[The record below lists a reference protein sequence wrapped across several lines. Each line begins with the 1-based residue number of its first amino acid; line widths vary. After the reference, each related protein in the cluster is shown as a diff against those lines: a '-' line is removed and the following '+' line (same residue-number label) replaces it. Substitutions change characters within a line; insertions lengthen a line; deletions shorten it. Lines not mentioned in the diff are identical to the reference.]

1 MKNALRRATIVVWVA
16 LMVSPLTGETTFR
29 EQVEA
34 DWLLQEQERRLA
46 SRWMP
51 DDPAMWKDRVRAML
65 AAARQVARE
74 REEQGISV
82 RAVLEAAEA
91 AGSELD
97 FTASVDE
104 ARGAYLAVRWAL
116 RRMVLNDPLLEF
128 EDVLVTTRVP
138 GFYNHMSDQY
148 YGWWSRPGGG
158 IHRLRGFRGDSP
170 QLHSLTGGMTE
181 PGSFLR
187 PTISHDGR
195 RVLFAWARHHPGLIG
210 EPNKEDKGNVPEDA
224 FYHLYEMTVDGKDVK
239 RLTHGKYD
247 NFDGRH
253 LPDDR
258 IVFCSTRRG
267 QAVQAGVRSAHRSVE
282 CEDLPDMY
290 VRCGGGPERPVA
302 VYTLHTMN
310 RDGSEL
316 TAISPFEMFEW
327 EPSIA
332 HDGTILYSRW
342 DYVDRWNMPFMSLW
356 SIQPDGANARLVYG
370 NYTHSPHCTFEPQ
383 SIPGSSKIIFTAS
396 GHHAQTMGS
405 LVLLDPA
412 VGSEGADPITRLT
425 PEVVFPE
432 IEGWPRTYFANPWPL
447 SERLYLVSWGVEERV
462 REGQRRAPDGMG
474 VYLYDAALGLLE
486 LLHRDPDISTMYPI
500 PVRDRPLPPVIPAVA
515 DRTGPK
521 VGRFLVS
528 DVYRGLKGAEPGSIT
543 SLRVVGIP
551 GKTQPVMNQPALGI
565 TGDDPGKFVL
575 GTVPVEA
582 DGSAHFQVP
591 SGVIVFFQA
600 LNRQGEA
607 IQTMRS
613 ATYVLPGQTVSCVG
627 CHEPRND
634 APPIRPAL
642 AALRSPS
649 PLTAG
654 PSGSWPLRFDALVQP
669 VLDRNCM
676 PCHDPA
682 QNGPG
687 AARLALNAAKSYD
700 SLIRHGSPSLH
711 DEIWARYYQGVSVE
725 GRAPSALSSWLSH
738 VRNPGSHE
746 GVVLEAADLERL
758 TTWLDT
764 YGQRLGAFSDEQE
777 RELIALREES
787 HKLGILQFN
796 LLESARL
803 AEDTRRGQPQ
813 SLIP

>member
-1 MKNALRRATIVVWVA
+1 MKHILRRGIIVVWLA
-16 LMVSPLTGETTFR
+16 LLVSSVTGGTAFR
-29 EQVEA
+29 EQIEA
-34 DWLLQEQERRLA
+34 DWLVQEQERRLA
-46 SRWMP
+46 SRWKP
-51 DDPAMWKDRVRAML
+51 DDPAMWKDRMRAML
-65 AAARQVARE
+65 AASRHVARE
-74 REEQGISV
+74 REGEGI
-82 RAVLEAAEA
+82 AVGELLLAAEA
-91 AGSELD
+91 AAARLD
-97 FTASVDE
+97 PAATAEE
-104 ARGAYLAVRWAL
+104 ARRAYLAVRWAL
-116 RRMVLNDPLLEF
+116 RQMVLSDPLLEF
-128 EDVLVTTRVP
+128 EELLVTKRVP
-138 GFYNHMSDQY
+138 GVYNHMSDQY

-158 IHRLRGFRGDSP
+158 IYVLQGFQGDSP
-170 QLHSLTGGMTE
+170 QLRTLTGGITE
-181 PGSFLR
+181 PGSILR

-195 RVLFAWARHHPGLIG
+195 RVLFAWARHYPGLID
-210 EPNKEDKGNVPEDA
+210 EPNKEDKTNVPEDA
-224 FYHLYEMTVDGKDVK
+224 FYHLYEMGIDGTGMK
-239 RLTHGKYD
+239 RLTQGKYD

-267 QAVQAGVRSAHRSVE
+267 QSVQAGLRSAYRSIE
-282 CEDLPDMY
+282 CDDLPDMY
-290 VRCGGGPERPVA
+290 VRCGGGPQRPVA

-310 RDGSEL
+310 RDGGEL
-316 TAISPFEMFEW
+316 TTISPFEMFEW
-327 EPSIA
+327 EPSVA

-370 NYTHSPHCTFEPQ
+370 NYTHSPHCTFEPR
-383 SIPGSSKIIFTAS
+383 SIPGSSKIVFTAS

-412 VGSEGADPITRLT
+412 IGSEGADPITRLT
-425 PEVVFPE
+425 PEVAFPE

-447 SERLYLVSWGVEERV
+447 SERLYLVSWGVEDRV
-462 REGQRRAPDGMG
+462 REGQRRASDGMG
-474 VYLYDAALGLLE
+474 IYLYDADLGLLE
-486 LLHRDPDISTMYPI
+486 LLHRDPEISTMYPI
-500 PVRDRPLPPVIPAVA
+500 PIRARVRPPVIPSVA

-600 LNRQGEA
+600 LNARGEA

-613 ATYVLPGQTVSCVG
+613 ATYALPGQTVSCVG

-634 APPIRPAL
+634 APPVRPAL
-642 AALRSPS
+642 AALRPPS
-649 PLTAG
+649 PLTTG
-654 PSGSWPLRFDALVQP
+654 PVGSWPLRFDVLVQP

-682 QNGPG
+682 QNGLG
-687 AARLALNAAKSYD
+687 AVKLALNESRSYE
-700 SLIRHGSPSLH
+700 SLIRHGNPSLH
-711 DEIWARYYQGVSVE
+711 DEIWARYYEGVSLE
-725 GRAPSALSSWLSH
+725 GRAPSALSSWLAH
-738 VRNPGSHE
+738 VRDPGSHE
-746 GVVLEAADLERL
+746 GVVLEPADLERL
-758 TTWLDT
+758 ITWLDT
-764 YGQRLGAFSDEQE
+764 YGQRLGSFSDEQE
-777 RELIALREES
+777 SELLALREES
-787 HKLGILQFN
+787 YKLGILQ
-796 LLESARL
+796 LIHQEAARL
-803 AEDTRRGQPQ
+803 AEETSRAPSDWI
-813 SLIP
+813 IP